1 MSDFDFDLFVI
12 GAGSGGVR
20 AARFAANL
28 GARVGI
34 AEERHLG
41 GTCVNIGCVPKKLM
55 VYASHFAEDFEDAA
69 GYGWSVGPRSFDW
82 PTLIANKNAEIA
94 RLNGIYER
102 LLTGAGVEIVEGTAA
117 IEDAHTVVVAG
128 REIRARNILIA
139 TGGLPSRPRE
149 PGQELGLVSDDV
161 FYLDK
166 QPERLIVAGGGYIA
180 VEFAGVF
187 AGLGSQVTQLY
198 RGDLFLRGFD
208 DDLRRGL
215 AEEMPKKGVDLRF
228 HTIIDKTEKTEAGLL
243 AHLSTGERLEV
254 DQILYAIGR
263 RPNIAELGLSRL
275 GLELGPTGGI
285 KVDARYRTS
294 VPSIFAIG
302 DVIDRVQLTPVA
314 LAEGMVV
321 ARHLFAG
328 QEGEV
333 DYTGIPTAV
342 FSQPP
347 LATVGLTEAE
357 ARSTLGAVDV
367 YRTRFTPMKHSM
379 TGRDEKTLMKLVVAR
394 DSQKV
399 VGAHMMGQD
408 APEIIQGVGIALKAG
423 ATKTDFDRTIGIHPT
438 AAEEFV
444 TLREPVPEPETT
456 PDKPDR
462 VAAAE

>member
-1 MSDFDFDLFVI
+1 MSEFDFDFFVI

-28 GARVGI
+28 GAKVGI

-55 VYASHFAEDFEDAA
+55 VYASHFSEDFADAA
-69 GYGWSVGPRSFDW
+69 GYGWSVGERSFDW
-82 PTLIANKNAEIA
+82 PTLIGNKDAEIK

-102 LLTGAGVEIVEGTAA
+102 LLTNSGVEIVEGTAA
-117 IEDAHTVVVAG
+117 LEDAHTVVVSG

-149 PGQELGLVSDDV
+149 PGQEFGLVSDDV
-161 FYLDK
+161 FYLDR
-166 QPERLIVAGGGYIA
+166 QPERMIVAGGGYIA

-187 AGLGSQVTQLY
+187 AGLGTQVTQLY

-215 AEEMPKKGVDLRF
+215 AEELPKKGVDLRF
-228 HTIIDKTEKTEAGLL
+228 HTIIDKTEKTSNGLL
-243 AHLSTGERLEV
+243 AHLSSGDTLEV

-263 RPNIAELGLSRL
+263 RPNVAELGLANA
-275 GLELGPTGGI
+275 GVELGRSGGV
-285 KVDARYRTS
+285 KVDEHYRTN

-302 DVIDRVQLTPVA
+302 DVTDRVQLTPVA

-321 ARHLFAG
+321 ARHLFG
-328 QEGEV
+328 GESGAV
-333 DYTGIPTAV
+333 DYGGIPTAV

-357 ARSTLGAVDV
+357 ARAQYGAIDV
-367 YRTRFTPMKHSM
+367 YRTRFTPMKHTL
-379 TGRDEKTLMKLVVAR
+379 TGRDEKTLMKLVVER
-394 DSQKV
+394 TGQKV
-399 VGAHMMGQD
+399 VGAHMMGLD
-408 APEIIQGVGIALKAG
+408 APEIIQGIGIALKAG
-423 ATKTDFDRTIGIHPT
+423 ATKRDFDRTIGIHPT

-444 TLREPVPEPETT
+444 TMREAVPESELTPETV
-456 PDKPDR
+456 K
-462 VAAAE
+462 AAE

>member
-1 MSDFDFDLFVI
+1 MGDYDYDLFVI

-20 AARFAANL
+20 AARFAAGF
-28 GARVGI
+28 GAKVAV

-55 VYASHFAEDFEDAA
+55 VYASHFSEDFEDAA
-69 GYGWSVGPRSFDW
+69 GYGWSVGERRFDW
-82 PTLIANKNAEIA
+82 SRLIANKNSEIG

-102 LLTGAGVEIVEGTAA
+102 LLTNSGVEIVEGTAA

-128 REIRARNILIA
+128 REIRARYILVA

-149 PGQELGLVSDDV
+149 PGQELGIISDDV
-161 FYLDK
+161 FYLEE
-166 QPERLIVAGGGYIA
+166 QPERIIVAGGGYIA

-228 HTIIDKTEKTEAGLL
+228 HTIIDKTEKTSGGLL
-243 AHLSTGERLEV
+243 AHLSSGDKLEV

-263 RPNIAELGLSRL
+263 RPNIAGV
-275 GLELGPTGGI
+275 GLERAGVALGDSGGV
-285 KVDARYRTS
+285 KVDGFYRTS

-321 ARHLFAG
+321 ARHLFGG
-328 QEGEV
+328 QDTEV
-333 DYTGIPTAV
+333 DYTEIPTAV

-347 LATVGLTEAE
+347 LATVGLTEAQARE
-357 ARSTLGAVDV
+357 AFGAVDI
-367 YRTRFTPMKHSM
+367 YRSRFTPMKHTM

-394 DSQKV
+394 ESQKV
-399 VGAHMMGQD
+399 VGAHMLGQD
-408 APEIIQGVGIALKAG
+408 GPEIIQGIGIALKAG
-423 ATKTDFDRTIGIHPT
+423 ATKADFDRTIGIHPT

-444 TLREPVPEPETT
+444 TMREPVLEPEEA
-456 PDKPDR
+456 R
-462 VAAAE
+462 AAE

>member
-1 MSDFDFDLFVI
+1 MSDYDYDLFVI

-20 AARFAANL
+20 AARFAAGF
-28 GARVGI
+28 GAKVAV

-55 VYASHFAEDFEDAA
+55 VYASHFSEDFEDAA
-69 GYGWSVGPRSFDW
+69 GYGWSVGERRFDW
-82 PTLIANKNAEIA
+82 SKLIANKNSEIG

-102 LLTGAGVEIVEGTAA
+102 LLTNSGVEIVEGTAA

-128 REIRARNILIA
+128 REIRARYILIA

-149 PGQELGLVSDDV
+149 PGQELGIVSDDV
-161 FYLDK
+161 FYLDR
-166 QPERLIVAGGGYIA
+166 QPERIIVAGGGYIA

-187 AGLGSQVTQLY
+187 AGLGSEVTQLY

-215 AEEMPKKGVDLRF
+215 AEEMPKKGADLRF
-228 HTIIDKTEKTEAGLL
+228 RTIIDKTEKTSNGLL
-243 AHLSTGERLEV
+243 AHLSSGDRLEV

-263 RPNIAELGLSRL
+263 RPNIAGL
-275 GLELGPTGGI
+275 GLERAGVALGDSGGV
-285 KVDARYRTS
+285 KVDGFYRTS

-328 QEGEV
+328 QDTEV
-333 DYTGIPTAV
+333 DYGQIPTAV

-347 LATVGLTEAE
+347 LATVGLTEAQARE
-357 ARSTLGAVDV
+357 AYGAVDI
-367 YRTRFTPMKHSM
+367 YRSRFTPMKHTM

-399 VGAHMMGQD
+399 VGAHMLGQD
-408 APEIIQGVGIALKAG
+408 GPEIIQGIGIALKAG
-423 ATKTDFDRTIGIHPT
+423 ATKADFDRTIGIHPT

-444 TLREPVPEPETT
+444 TMREPVLEPEEA
-456 PDKPDR
+456 R
-462 VAAAE
+462 AAE

>member
-1 MSDFDFDLFVI
+1 MSDYDYDLFVI

-20 AARFAANL
+20 AARFAAGF
-28 GARVGI
+28 GAKVAV

-55 VYASHFAEDFEDAA
+55 VYASHFSEDFEDAA
-69 GYGWSVGPRSFDW
+69 GYGWSVGERRFDW
-82 PTLIANKNAEIA
+82 SKLIANKNSEIG

-102 LLTGAGVEIVEGTAA
+102 LLTNSGVEIVEGTAA

-128 REIRARNILIA
+128 REIRARYILIA

-149 PGQELGLVSDDV
+149 PGQELGIVSDDV
-161 FYLDK
+161 FYLDR
-166 QPERLIVAGGGYIA
+166 QPERIIVAGGGYIA

-187 AGLGSQVTQLY
+187 AGLGSEVTQLY

-215 AEEMPKKGVDLRF
+215 AKEMAKKGVDLRF
-228 HTIIDKTEKTEAGLL
+228 RTIIDKTEKTSNGLL
-243 AHLSTGERLEV
+243 AHLSSGDRLEV
-254 DQILYAIGR
+254 DEILYAIGR
-263 RPNIAELGLSRL
+263 RPNIAGL
-275 GLELGPTGGI
+275 GLERAGVALGDSGGV
-285 KVDARYRTS
+285 KVDGFYRTS

-328 QEGEV
+328 QDTEV
-333 DYTGIPTAV
+333 DYAQIPTAV

-347 LATVGLTEAE
+347 LATVGLTEAQARE
-357 ARSTLGAVDV
+357 AYGAVDI
-367 YRTRFTPMKHSM
+367 YRSRFTPMKHTM

-399 VGAHMMGQD
+399 VGAHMLGQD
-408 APEIIQGVGIALKAG
+408 GPEIIQGIGIALKAG
-423 ATKTDFDRTIGIHPT
+423 ATKADFDRTIGIHPT

-444 TLREPVPEPETT
+444 TMREPVLEPEEA
-456 PDKPDR
+456 R
-462 VAAAE
+462 AAE

>member
-1 MSDFDFDLFVI
+1 MSNYDYDLFVI

-20 AARFAANL
+20 AARFAAGF
-28 GARVGI
+28 GAKVAV

-69 GYGWSVGPRSFDW
+69 GYGWTLGERQFDW
-82 PTLIANKNAEIA
+82 SKLIVNKDKEIA

-102 LLTGAGVEIVEGTAA
+102 LLTNSGVEIVEGKAA
-117 IEDAHTVVVAG
+117 IEDAHTVVVSG
-128 REIRARNILIA
+128 REIRARYILIA
-139 TGGLPSRPRE
+139 TGGLPSRPQE
-149 PGQELGLVSDDV
+149 PGQELGIVSDDV

-166 QPERLIVAGGGYIA
+166 QPERLLVAGGGYIA

-187 AGLGSQVTQLY
+187 SGLGSQVTQLY

-215 AEEMPKKGVDLRF
+215 AEEMPKKGIDLRF
-228 HTIIDKTEKTEAGLL
+228 HTIIDKTEKTSNGLL
-243 AHLSTGERLEV
+243 AHLSGGEKLEV

-263 RPNIAELGLSRL
+263 HPNIAGLGLQQAGVAL
-275 GLELGPTGGI
+275 GKSGGI
-285 KVDARYRTS
+285 QVDDFYRTS

-302 DVIDRVQLTPVA
+302 DVIDRAQLTPVA

-328 QEGEV
+328 HDTDV
-333 DYTGIPTAV
+333 DYSGIPTAV

-347 LATVGLTEAE
+347 LATVGMTEAQ
-357 ARSTLGAVDV
+357 ARKAFGAVDI
-367 YRTRFTPMKHSM
+367 YRSRFTPMKHSM
-379 TGRDEKTLMKLVVAR
+379 TGRDEKSLMKLVVER
-394 DSQKV
+394 GSQRV
-399 VGAHMMGQD
+399 VGAHMLGQD
-408 APEIIQGVGIALKAG
+408 APEIIQGIGIALKAG
-423 ATKTDFDRTIGIHPT
+423 ATKADFDRTIGIHPT

-444 TLREPVPEPETT
+444 TMRERVPDPEEA
-456 PDKPDR
+456 R
-462 VAAAE
+462 AAE

>member
-1 MSDFDFDLFVI
+1 MSDYDYDLFVI

-20 AARFAANL
+20 AARFAAGF
-28 GARVGI
+28 GAKVAV

-55 VYASHFAEDFEDAA
+55 VYASHFSEDFEDAA
-69 GYGWSVGPRSFDW
+69 GYGWSVGERRFDW
-82 PTLIANKNAEIA
+82 SKLIANKNSEIG

-102 LLTGAGVEIVEGTAA
+102 LLTNSGVEIVEGTAA

-128 REIRARNILIA
+128 REIRARYILIA

-149 PGQELGLVSDDV
+149 PGQELGIVSDDV
-161 FYLDK
+161 FYLDR
-166 QPERLIVAGGGYIA
+166 QPERIIVAGGGYIA

-187 AGLGSQVTQLY
+187 AGLGSEVTQLY

-215 AEEMPKKGVDLRF
+215 AEEMPKKGADLRF
-228 HTIIDKTEKTEAGLL
+228 RTIIDKTEKTSNGLL
-243 AHLSTGERLEV
+243 AHLSSGDRLEV

-263 RPNIAELGLSRL
+263 RPNIAGL
-275 GLELGPTGGI
+275 GLERAGVTLGDSGGV
-285 KVDARYRTS
+285 KVDGFYRTS

-328 QEGEV
+328 QDTEV
-333 DYTGIPTAV
+333 DYAQIPTAV

-347 LATVGLTEAE
+347 LATVGLTEAQARE
-357 ARSTLGAVDV
+357 AYGAVDI
-367 YRTRFTPMKHSM
+367 YRSRFTPMKHTM

-399 VGAHMMGQD
+399 VGAHMLGQD
-408 APEIIQGVGIALKAG
+408 GPEIIQGIGIALKAG
-423 ATKTDFDRTIGIHPT
+423 ATKADFDRTIGIHPT

-444 TLREPVPEPETT
+444 TMREPVLEPEEA
-456 PDKPDR
+456 R
-462 VAAAE
+462 AAE

>member
-1 MSDFDFDLFVI
+1 MSDYDYDLFVI

-20 AARFAANL
+20 AARFAAGF
-28 GARVGI
+28 GAKVAV

-55 VYASHFAEDFEDAA
+55 VYASHFSEDFEDAA
-69 GYGWSVGPRSFDW
+69 GYGWSVGERRFDW
-82 PTLIANKNAEIA
+82 SKLIANKNSEIG

-102 LLTGAGVEIVEGTAA
+102 LLTNSGVEIVEGTAA

-128 REIRARNILIA
+128 REIRARYILIA

-149 PGQELGLVSDDV
+149 PGQELGIVSDDV
-161 FYLDK
+161 FYLDR
-166 QPERLIVAGGGYIA
+166 QPERIIVAGGGYIA

-187 AGLGSQVTQLY
+187 AGLSSEVTQLY

-215 AEEMPKKGVDLRF
+215 AEEMAKKGVDLRF
-228 HTIIDKTEKTEAGLL
+228 RTIIDKTEKTSNGLL
-243 AHLSTGERLEV
+243 AHLSSGDTLEV
-254 DQILYAIGR
+254 DEILYAIGR
-263 RPNIAELGLSRL
+263 RPNIAGL
-275 GLELGPTGGI
+275 GLERAGVALGDSGGV
-285 KVDARYRTS
+285 KVDGFYRTS

-328 QEGEV
+328 QDTEV
-333 DYTGIPTAV
+333 DYAQIPTAV

-347 LATVGLTEAE
+347 LATVGLTEAQARE
-357 ARSTLGAVDV
+357 AYGAVDI
-367 YRTRFTPMKHSM
+367 YRSRFTPMKHTM

-399 VGAHMMGQD
+399 VGAHMLGQD
-408 APEIIQGVGIALKAG
+408 GPEIIQGIGIALKAG
-423 ATKTDFDRTIGIHPT
+423 ATKADFDRTIGIDPT

-444 TLREPVPEPETT
+444 TMREPVLEPEEA
-456 PDKPDR
+456 R
-462 VAAAE
+462 AAE

>member
-1 MSDFDFDLFVI
+1 MSDYDYDLFVI

-20 AARFAANL
+20 AARFAAGF
-28 GARVGI
+28 GAKVAV

-55 VYASHFAEDFEDAA
+55 VYASHFSEDFEDAA
-69 GYGWSVGPRSFDW
+69 GYGWSVGERRFDW
-82 PTLIANKNAEIA
+82 SKLIANKNSEIG

-102 LLTGAGVEIVEGTAA
+102 LLTNSGVEIVEGTAA

-128 REIRARNILIA
+128 REIRARYILIA

-149 PGQELGLVSDDV
+149 PGQELGIVSDDV
-161 FYLDK
+161 FYLDR
-166 QPERLIVAGGGYIA
+166 QPERIIVAGGGYIA

-187 AGLGSQVTQLY
+187 AGLGSEVTQLY

-215 AEEMPKKGVDLRF
+215 AEEMAKKGVDLRF
-228 HTIIDKTEKTEAGLL
+228 RTIIDKTEKTSNGLL
-243 AHLSTGERLEV
+243 AHLSSGDRLEV
-254 DQILYAIGR
+254 DEILYAIGR
-263 RPNIAELGLSRL
+263 RPNIAGL
-275 GLELGPTGGI
+275 GLERAGVALGDSGGV
-285 KVDARYRTS
+285 KVDGFYRTS

-328 QEGEV
+328 QDTEV
-333 DYTGIPTAV
+333 DYAQIPTAV

-347 LATVGLTEAE
+347 LATVGLTEAQARE
-357 ARSTLGAVDV
+357 AYGAVDI
-367 YRTRFTPMKHSM
+367 YRSRFTPMKHTM

-399 VGAHMMGQD
+399 VGAHMLGQD
-408 APEIIQGVGIALKAG
+408 GPEIIQGIGIALKAG
-423 ATKTDFDRTIGIHPT
+423 ATKADFDRTIGIHPT

-444 TLREPVPEPETT
+444 TMREPVLEPEEA
-456 PDKPDR
+456 R
-462 VAAAE
+462 AAE

>member
-1 MSDFDFDLFVI
+1 MSDYDYDLFVI

-20 AARFAANL
+20 AARFAAGF
-28 GARVGI
+28 GAKVAV

-55 VYASHFAEDFEDAA
+55 VYASHFSEDFEDAA
-69 GYGWSVGPRSFDW
+69 GYGWSVGERRFDW
-82 PTLIANKNAEIA
+82 SKLIANKNSEIG

-102 LLTGAGVEIVEGTAA
+102 LLTNSGVEIVEGTAA

-128 REIRARNILIA
+128 REIRARYILIA

-149 PGQELGLVSDDV
+149 PGQELGIVSDDV
-161 FYLDK
+161 FYLDR
-166 QPERLIVAGGGYIA
+166 QPERIIVAGGGYIA

-187 AGLGSQVTQLY
+187 AGLGSEVTQLY

-215 AEEMPKKGVDLRF
+215 AEEMAKKGVDLRF
-228 HTIIDKTEKTEAGLL
+228 RTIIDKTEKTSNGLL
-243 AHLSTGERLEV
+243 AHLSSGDTLEV
-254 DQILYAIGR
+254 DEILYAIGR
-263 RPNIAELGLSRL
+263 RPNIAGL
-275 GLELGPTGGI
+275 GLERAGVALGDSGGV
-285 KVDARYRTS
+285 KVDGFYRTS

-328 QEGEV
+328 QDTEV
-333 DYTGIPTAV
+333 DYAQIPTAV

-347 LATVGLTEAE
+347 LATVGLTEAQARE
-357 ARSTLGAVDV
+357 AYGAVDI
-367 YRTRFTPMKHSM
+367 YRSRFTPMKHTM

-399 VGAHMMGQD
+399 VGAHMLGQD
-408 APEIIQGVGIALKAG
+408 GPEIIQGIGIALKAG
-423 ATKTDFDRTIGIHPT
+423 ATKADFDRTIGIHPT

-444 TLREPVPEPETT
+444 TMREPVLEPEEA
-456 PDKPDR
+456 R
-462 VAAAE
+462 AAE

>member
-1 MSDFDFDLFVI
+1 MSDYDYDLFVI

-20 AARFAANL
+20 AARFAAGF
-28 GARVGI
+28 GAKVAV

-55 VYASHFAEDFEDAA
+55 VYASHFSEDFEDAA
-69 GYGWSVGPRSFDW
+69 GYGWSVGERRFDW
-82 PTLIANKNAEIA
+82 SKLIANKNDEIG

-102 LLTGAGVEIVEGTAA
+102 LLTNSGVEIVEGTAA

-128 REIRARNILIA
+128 REIRARYILIA

-149 PGQELGLVSDDV
+149 PGQELGIVSDDV
-161 FYLDK
+161 FYLDR
-166 QPERLIVAGGGYIA
+166 QPERIIVAGGGYIA

-187 AGLGSQVTQLY
+187 AGLGSEVTQLY

-228 HTIIDKTEKTEAGLL
+228 RTIIDKTEKTSNGLL
-243 AHLSTGERLEV
+243 AHLSSGDRLEV

-263 RPNIAELGLSRL
+263 RPNIAGL
-275 GLELGPTGGI
+275 GLERAGVALGDSGGV
-285 KVDARYRTS
+285 KVDGFYRTS

-328 QEGEV
+328 QDTEV
-333 DYTGIPTAV
+333 DYAQIPTAV

-347 LATVGLTEAE
+347 LATVGLTEAQARE
-357 ARSTLGAVDV
+357 AYGAVDI
-367 YRTRFTPMKHSM
+367 YRSRFTPMKHTM

-399 VGAHMMGQD
+399 VGAHMLGQD
-408 APEIIQGVGIALKAG
+408 GPEIIQGIGIALKAG
-423 ATKTDFDRTIGIHPT
+423 ATKADFDRTIGIHPT

-444 TLREPVPEPETT
+444 TMREPVLEPEEA
-456 PDKPDR
+456 R
-462 VAAAE
+462 AAE

>member
-1 MSDFDFDLFVI
+1 MSDYDYDYDLFVI

-20 AARFAANL
+20 AARFAAGF
-28 GARVGI
+28 GAKVAV

-55 VYASHFAEDFEDAA
+55 VYASHFSEDFEDAA
-69 GYGWSVGPRSFDW
+69 GYGWSVGERRFDW
-82 PTLIANKNAEIA
+82 SKLIANKNSEIG

-102 LLTGAGVEIVEGTAA
+102 LLTNSGVEIVEGTAA

-128 REIRARNILIA
+128 REIRARYILIA

-149 PGQELGLVSDDV
+149 PGQELGIVSDDV
-161 FYLDK
+161 FYLDR
-166 QPERLIVAGGGYIA
+166 QPERIIVAGGGYIA

-187 AGLGSQVTQLY
+187 AGLGSEVTQLY

-215 AEEMPKKGVDLRF
+215 AEEMLKKGVDLRF
-228 HTIIDKTEKTEAGLL
+228 RTIIDKTEKTSNGLL
-243 AHLSTGERLEV
+243 AHLSSGDRLEV

-263 RPNIAELGLSRL
+263 RPNIAGL
-275 GLELGPTGGI
+275 GLERAGVALGDSGGV
-285 KVDARYRTS
+285 KVDGFYRTS

-328 QEGEV
+328 QDTEV
-333 DYTGIPTAV
+333 DYAQIPTAV

-347 LATVGLTEAE
+347 LATVGLTEAQARE
-357 ARSTLGAVDV
+357 AYGAVDI
-367 YRTRFTPMKHSM
+367 YRSRFTPMKHTM

-399 VGAHMMGQD
+399 VGAHMLGQD
-408 APEIIQGVGIALKAG
+408 GPEIIQGIGIALKAG
-423 ATKTDFDRTIGIHPT
+423 ATKADFDRTIGIHPT

-444 TLREPVPEPETT
+444 TMREPVLEPEEA
-456 PDKPDR
+456 R
-462 VAAAE
+462 AAE